1 MSPWGGHSVFPNIYR
16 DMRHPYKY
24 RKGVDITYVFTFLLD
39 MGMACAGI
47 LMFGDG
53 VRDEITSNIFLTKG
67 YPRFLSVFIAICIAI
82 IPLTK
87 IPLNAR
93 PIISTLEIV
102 TGLDNRS
109 LAASSSMNGMSGM
122 NRGLFKFLLR
132 IFVTILFVLIAIVC
146 PSFDRIMTLL
156 GSVAC
161 FSICIILPL
170 AFHLKLFGHELGST
184 EKMINWVLIVVST
197 IMAVISTIFACL
209 PKELI
214 GAA

>member
-24 RKGVDITYVFTFLLD
+24 RRGVDITYLFTYLVD
-39 MGMACAGI
+39 TGMAMAGI
-47 LMFGDG
+47 LMFGDE
-53 VRDEITSNIFLTKG
+53 VQDEITKNVFMTPGGEGIK
-67 YPRFLSVFIAICIAI
+67 VFIAICIAI

-93 PIISTLEIV
+93 PIVSTFEVLF
-102 TGLDNRS
+102 GLDTRALS
-109 LAASSSMNGMSGM
+109 TAPALNGMDGLT
-122 NRGLFKFLLR
+122 RGVFKIALR
-132 IFVTILFVLIAIVC
+132 IGTILSFVIIAILF

-170 AFHLKLFGHELGST
+170 MFHLKLFGKEIGQG
-184 EKMINWVLIVVST
+184 EKAMNWGLIGVSSVMAVVST
-197 IMAVISTIFACL
+197 VFACL

-214 GAA
+214 GA

>member
-24 RKGVDITYVFTFLLD
+24 RRGVDITYVFTYIID
-39 MGMACAGI
+39 VGMACAGI
-47 LMFGDG
+47 LMFGDD

-67 YPRFLSVFIAICIAI
+67 YPAGLSVFIAICIAI

-87 IPLNAR
+87 VPLNAR
-93 PIISTLEIV
+93 PIVSTLEV
-102 TGLDNRS
+102 LFGLDSRS
-109 LAASSSMNGMSGM
+109 LAVSPSLSGMSGL
-122 NRGLFKFLLR
+122 NRGLFKITLR
-132 IFVTILFVLIAIVC
+132 VVTIIIFVVIAIVF

-170 AFHLKLFGHELGST
+170 AFHLKLFGKEIGKG
-184 EKMINWVLIVVST
+184 EKTMNWTLIVVST
-197 IMAVISTIFACL
+197 IMAVVSTVFACV

-214 GAA
+214 GA